1 MKKKIVFL
9 GFLFLLCIGA
19 VHAATNGYYY
29 EKEDGIY
36 SLCGG
41 DHPGCVDVS
50 FDTPGLTISRD
61 TITYQD
67 VIYYLDEQAQEEYD
81 NSQNGTSNMF
91 YYMKNDKYVLCE
103 KENKCKTYTR
113 DDLLDEGATIIN
125 SDRIILNNGDGPGV
139 PGDIYYFNSSYGT
152 VDENGN
158 IVDAPGNQ
166 DIPLESSECGKIK
179 EPLMFLGRVVLIVKI
194 LIPILII
201 VFGIIDFFHAIVG
214 SKDDEIRKSAKSLL
228 FRIVAGVII
237 FFIPTIISVL
247 FSLISDFGNI
257 KGEFDAC
264 QKCIFRVNQ
273 CK

>member
-166 DIPLESSECGKIK
+166 DIPLESSECGKI
-179 EPLMFLGRVVLIVKI
+179 
-194 LIPILII
+194 
-201 VFGIIDFFHAIVG
+201 DFFHAIVG